1 MFFGD
6 DKAPIR
12 APARL
17 IEQAEVFLGQLTL
30 IRAVNIHDPDIV
42 TAPAIRHK
50 SDALTIGRKAR
61 LVLIGQ
67 ALSNPHRLATGD
79 RHGVNIAQ
87 QVKGDSL
94 AIG

>member
-30 IRAVNIHDPDIV
+30 IRAVNIHDPDSV

-50 SDALTIGRKAR
+50 SDALTIGSKAMWGHAGRGIDIPFWR
-61 LVLIGQ
+61 LGRLIG
-67 ALSNPHRLATGD
+67 G
-79 RHGVNIAQ
+79 
-87 QVKGDSL
+87 
-94 AIG
+94 